1 MPVKLIFKN
10 LNILRSTLNAIS
22 TASDIKEIIESAGTN
37 LPNLF
42 NFSSFGVFWKA
53 GLVLYLCQE
62 ESCPPSFTQSVV
74 GNMIKVYSI
83 FGEEAMDVNRINL
96 QVEKRKLRLPQAIDP
111 RATSKSRLTLPLA
124 VEGEIIGS
132 ISLDSDQPNA
142 FDTQDLQFFSVI
154 GYQMAATLKHFQK
167 LNSMKDMAIY
177 DTLTNLHNRR
187 HCEERLEAET
197 QKSFLSSTPLS
208 LIMVDID
215 YFKKVNDTFGHDAG
229 DQVLCKVASL
239 LKNSVRKDD
248 TVARYGGEEF
258 VLILPGAKLEVTAII
273 AERIRR
279 LAETTLFEVGDKQ
292 IHLTVSIGI
301 SNLPAHRAKSKE
313 ELIKM
318 ADIALY
324 NAKDGG
330 RNRVCIFAGY
340 SNEKTNPP

>member
-1 MPVKLIFKN
+1 MRLIFKN

-22 TASDIKEIIESAGTN
+22 STSDTREIIESAGTN
-37 LPNLF
+37 LPTLF
-42 NFSSFGVFWKA
+42 NFSSFGVFWKT
-53 GLVLYLCQE
+53 GLLLTLYQE

-74 GNMIKVYSI
+74 ENMVKVFSI
-83 FGEEAMDVNRINL
+83 FGEESIDVKRINL
-96 QVEKRKLRLPQAIDP
+96 QVEKRKLKLPQAIDP
-111 RATSKSRLTLPLA
+111 RATLKSHLTLPLA
-124 VEGEIIGS
+124 AEGEIMGC

-167 LNSMKDMAIY
+167 LNSIKDMAIY

-187 HCEERLEAET
+187 HFEERLGAET
-197 QKSFLSSTPLS
+197 QKSFLSNSPLS

-229 DQVLCKVASL
+229 DKVLCKIASL

-258 VLILPGAKLEVTAII
+258 VLILPGAKLEVAAII
-273 AERIRR
+273 SERIRR
-279 LAETTLFEVGDKQ
+279 LVETTLFDIGQSQ
-292 IHLTVSIGI
+292 INITISIGI
-301 SNLPAHRAKSKE
+301 SNLPAHRARSKE

-318 ADIALY
+318 ADQALY
-324 NAKDGG
+324 HAKRGG

-340 SNEKTNPP
+340 SNE